1 VTGSDAPAPV
11 LPPAVLGMLGGGQL
25 GRYFV
30 MAAHELGYRVWVLDP
45 DPDSPAGRVADR
57 HLVTGYGDDTAL
69 DEMASGC
76 AAVSTEFENVPA
88 AALDRLAVEVIVR
101 PSAAAV
107 ATCQDR
113 IVEKTFLREHG
124 LPVGPVAFV
133 ATETDLEDV
142 DDALFPAV
150 LKRARFGYD
159 GKGQAMVADRVEAR
173 AAFADLGSV
182 PCVLEHRLQLDR
194 ELSVV
199 LARGADGAVVCFPT
213 AENRH
218 RNSILDVTITPA
230 RVGPEQDVEARS
242 LATHIAESLDYVGVL
257 GVELFVSDGRLLINE
272 LAPRPH
278 NSGHVTLD
286 ATSTSQFEQQVRA
299 LCGLPLGSARAWSS
313 AVMINLLGDL
323 WELDDRRQPT
333 WAAIHAEPDVAVHLY
348 GKSEPRPGRKMG
360 HLTLLGE
367 DRDQLV
373 QRAESLRGD
382 LGISD

>member
-1 VTGSDAPAPV
+1 MTGPDAASPV

-57 HLVTGYGDDTAL
+57 HLVTGYEDDAAL
-69 DEMASGC
+69 DEMASEC

-88 AALDRLAVEVIVR
+88 AALERLAAAVIVR

-124 LPVGPVAFV
+124 LPIGPVAFV
-133 ATETDLEDV
+133 VAETDLDDV

-159 GKGQAMVADRVEAR
+159 GKGQSMVADRTQAR
-173 AAFADLGSV
+173 SAFLDLGAV
-182 PCVLEHRLQLDR
+182 PCVLEQRLPLDR

-199 LARGADGAVVCFPT
+199 LARGADGDVVCFPT

-230 RVGPEQDVEARS
+230 RIGPDQDAEARA
-242 LATHIAESLDYVGVL
+242 LATHIAGSLDYVGVL
-257 GVELFVSDGRLLINE
+257 GVELFVSDGRLLVNE

-299 LCGLPLGSARAWSS
+299 LCGLPLGSARPWSS

-323 WELDDRRQPT
+323 WELDDRHQPN
-333 WAAIHAEPDVAVHLY
+333 WASVHAEPDVAVHVY
-348 GKSEPRPGRKMG
+348 GKSEPRSGRKMG
-360 HLTLLGE
+360 HLTLLG
-367 DRDQLV
+367 DDPDHLV
-373 QRAESLRGD
+373 QRAESLRAD